1 MVWTMQQ
8 YRNYRWAGRLTGF
21 LGLVFFIS
29 FLIGEGFPLL
39 KDAKA
44 SFDLLLILTM
54 LSLSLVVY
62 VAGWFIEI
70 VAGILLS
77 LIGIIFTAY
86 IFYSTIFQD
95 TKYIFIFSIPF
106 IIPGLLLIWAWI
118 IKVKRKKN
126 PVL

>member
-1 MVWTMQQ
+1 MVWTMQK

-29 FLIGEGFPLL
+29 FLVGEGLPLL

-70 VAGILLS
+70 VAGILFS

-86 IFYSTIFQD
+86 ISYSTVFQD